1 MSSKNTN
8 IINAIQIKKRKS
20 AYGGFEL
27 LNGGFDLTN
36 GGFWMII
43 GGKNGLFFPL
53 FVCNLLII
61 NYYPPIVFFQN
72 YSSRVAY
79 HRLCNNLILL
89 AKS

>member
-43 GGKNGLFFPL
+43 GGKNGLFL
-53 FVCNLLII
+53 GENGGVLNKYAVE
-61 NYYPPIVFFQN
+61 NAGKE
-72 YSSRVAY
+72 R
-79 HRLCNNLILL
+79 
-89 AKS
+89 KKG